1 MKKVLW
7 LLVSLILTFD
17 LLCLYTWVS
26 PGKKAFAMG
35 GGEYT
40 SAAYYL
46 AQLFQC
52 GRLIMVE
59 IVDTIN
65 TQGVKIG
72 EPLPEGAPV
81 TYKGLT
87 PAIFGRLMADEFVS
101 RTGIK
106 IKQTTL
112 GKGKGSRNLY
122 NKPDKWEE
130 TQLKKLA
137 SPSYPKNVGFGEFT
151 RLEGS
156 GPLVYRYILP
166 VYIEKPCLKCHG
178 DPANSPTGD
187 GRDITGH
194 LMEGYKP
201 GELRGGISVTMP
213 IVEEKNIV
221 YMESSTEEEGVA
233 TGR

>member
-1 MKKVLW
+1 MKRLW
-7 LLVSLILTFD
+7 LLMSLLLAFD
-17 LLCLYTWVS
+17 LVCLYTWV
-26 PGKKAFAMG
+26 PPDKKAFATSR
-35 GGEYT
+35 GEYA

-52 GRLIMVE
+52 GRLIMVG
-59 IVDTIN
+59 IVDTVN
-65 TQGVKIG
+65 TQGVRIG
-72 EPLPEGAPV
+72 EPLPEGAPE

-166 VYIEKPCLKCHG
+166 VYIEKSCLKCHG
-178 DPANSPTGD
+178 DPADSPTGD

-194 LMEGYKP
+194 LMEGYKL
-201 GELRGGISVTMP
+201 GELRGGVSVTMP

-221 YMESSTEEEGVA
+221 YMESFAEEDVA
-233 TGR
+233 ASR